1 MKEYISSPSS
11 NWHKILNYLM
21 FTTFPVRQI
30 LEEGQ
35 YMKSE
40 KKDIFDGFFLG
51 FSDLQRTYKLESF
64 FSKKDC
70 KDRLLYI
77 LLYSEIS
84 RVEGLALV
92 EKSFLTQDLSDII
105 SYYKNV

>member
-1 MKEYISSPSS
+1 MG
-11 NWHKILNYLM
+11 
-21 FTTFPVRQI
+21 F
-30 LEEGQ
+30 EE
-35 YMKSE
+35 
-40 KKDIFDGFFLG
+40 
-51 FSDLQRTYKLESF
+51 LQKRYTLKRF

-84 RVEGLALV
+84 RVESTALV

-105 SYYKNV
+105 SYYKEVLSN